1 MLGDMRCHTGCT
13 PSHLDTVHRTEI
25 DIFSY
30 EYMGN
35 IFISCTSRAAVGS
48 SIVGH
53 CSSGIHVP
61 RNSTSPLGQKHPAN
75 TLSSPQVQV
84 HKSVRFEKST
94 WIAFFATDWVE
105 ASTCWGTCTATLV
118 VLHQTRTLFG

>member
-1 MLGDMRCHTGCT
+1 MYERVKFEEVAIYLDCKRGYRVGLGLGLHMLGDMRCHTGCT
-13 PSHLDTVHRTEI
+13 PSHLDTVYRTEI

-61 RNSTSPLGQKHPAN
+61 RNSTSPLGQKHAAN
-75 TLSSPQVQV
+75 TS
-84 HKSVRFEKST
+84 
-94 WIAFFATDWVE
+94 
-105 ASTCWGTCTATLV
+105 ASA
-118 VLHQTRTLFG
+118 